1 MNELLRKSDE
11 MSRRRFISR
20 TAKTCLGVSLL
31 PHAMRNEIL
40 AATAKPGHKPTA
52 RNVIFLGLLSRYPRD
67 SDRELMDKQ
76 VAKYGEAKAFE
87 NITWALM
94 NTQEFVFFQ

>member
-1 MNELLRKSDE
+1 MEEKQD
-11 MSRRRFISR
+11 I
-20 TAKTCLGVSLL
+20 
-31 PHAMRNEIL
+31 
-40 AATAKPGHKPTA
+40 
-52 RNVIFLGLLSRYPRD
+52 IFLGLLSRYPRD